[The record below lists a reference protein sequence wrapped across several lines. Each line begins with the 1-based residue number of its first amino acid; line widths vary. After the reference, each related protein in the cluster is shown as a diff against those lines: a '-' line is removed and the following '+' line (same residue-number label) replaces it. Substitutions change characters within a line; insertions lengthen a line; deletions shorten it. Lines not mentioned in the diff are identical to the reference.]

1 MTEALTSEQDKA
13 HELQPGAAPIA
24 TVPPD
29 EALMVRA
36 AWGYYVEGLTQNE
49 IGRKLGLNRVRVN
62 RILAQARE
70 RGIVQVRV
78 NSALSVETEAA
89 LERMFDLDQAVVVP
103 TPDDASLVP
112 QMIATAAGA
121 VLSDRIGDGMS
132 VGVGWGRTLRLSVR
146 SVERRAVRDLSVV
159 SLLGG
164 LTRGSV
170 MNAYETA
177 SRLADVYNAQC
188 FYIAAPVFADT
199 EETAQIL
206 RSQSGVRDAFA
217 HARKIDIA
225 LMSVGSLHHDLT
237 MRQLGLIREPDVKS
251 LLKAGAVGDFCAH
264 WIDANGDMI
273 DHPLNRSVLAMSLD
287 DLRRVPTVILASGG
301 ADKITVLRAALRR
314 KTVSVFV
321 TDEATA
327 KELLLPAHLTKFD

>member
-1 MTEALTSEQDKA
+1 MADQDKA
-13 HELQPGAAPIA
+13 HEPPSGTGSVA
-24 TVPPD
+24 TVLPD

-89 LERMFDLDQAVVVP
+89 LERKFGLDQAVVVP
-103 TPDDASLVP
+103 TPDDVSLIP

-146 SVERRAVRDLSVV
+146 SVERRVVRDLSVV

-177 SRLADVYNAQC
+177 SRLADVYDAQC

-199 EETAQIL
+199 EETAQVL

-217 HARKIDIA
+217 HARNIDIA
-225 LMSVGSLHHDLT
+225 LMSVGSLHHDST
-237 MRQLGLIREPDVKS
+237 MRQLGLISEPDVKS

-264 WIDANGDMI
+264 WIDANGDVI

-287 DLRRVPTVILASGG
+287 DLRHVPTVILASGG
-301 ADKITVLRAALRR
+301 DDKITVLRAALQR
-314 KTVSVFV
+314 KTVSVLV
-321 TDEATA
+321 TDEVTA
-327 KELLLPAHLTKFD
+327 KKLLLPDQVTKFR

>member
-225 LMSVGSLHHDLT
+225 LMSVGSLHHDST

-327 KELLLPAHLTKFD
+327 KELLLPPHLTKFD